1 MTVDNR
7 LPVPSL
13 TPSPLPAASLV
24 QLDHLSDAERREAM
38 SIAKG
43 IDFADGDSI
52 LAQMTGPR
60 QEFADTITR
69 QLAGIAVYET
79 GAATEI
85 ILSLSRQIKAANL
98 TKMKREVTGEDW
110 IAARFSGLPIIGRRV
125 SAIRHFQLTHASLIG
140 ELERIKSQANAELS
154 RLRAI
159 HRQLDEQEAAT
170 ERMLR
175 KMMVHIAG
183 CQQAA
188 AEARAQFD
196 QRREAALASGDPF
209 EMQAVRDF
217 AENLA
222 VLETRLLGV
231 QASFLDGMMA
241 IPDIRARQHAARIE
255 MANTIDTIHN
265 DLPDLAAAIG
275 RLVAAYHISQA
286 QKANALRRANRQALE
301 DANAVALETVYLGA
315 KASQDDRAA
324 LIGELSNRLDRLLA
338 TLDAGSKI
346 DAANVDRRREAA
358 AKLVSLRDRLVKGI
372 AANAKDALKS
382 A

>member
-1 MTVDNR
+1 MPADNR
-7 LPVPSL
+7 LPVPTL
-13 TPSPLPAASLV
+13 PPSQLPDAALV
-24 QLDHLSDAERREAM
+24 QLEHLSDAERREAAT
-38 SIAKG
+38 IAKG
-43 IDFADGDSI
+43 INFSDGETI

-60 QEFADTITR
+60 QEFAEAITR

-85 ILSLSRQIKAANL
+85 ILDLSRQIKAANL
-98 TKMKREVTGEDW
+98 AKMKREVMGEDW
-110 IAARFSGLPIIGRRV
+110 VAARFSGLPVIGRWV

-140 ELERIKSQANAELS
+140 ELERIKTQAFAELG

-188 AEARAQFD
+188 TAARAQFE
-196 QRREAALASGDPF
+196 QQREAALASRDPF
-209 EMQAVRDF
+209 KMQALRDF

-222 VLETRLLGV
+222 ALETRLLGV

-286 QKANALRRANRQALE
+286 QKANAMRRANRQTLE
-301 DANAVALETVYLGA
+301 EANAKALETVYLGA
-315 KASQDDRAA
+315 KASQDDSAA

-338 TLDAGSKI
+338 TLDSGSRI
-346 DAANVDRRREAA
+346 DAANVKKRREAA
-358 AKLVSLRDRLVKGI
+358 ARLVSLRDRLVEGI
-372 AANAKDALKS
+372 AANSENAVKS